1 MIFRLK
7 ILFLEWLGTQFF
19 NLSQWCT
26 HATIGETVLKAYR
39 ERTPDAAKLIL
50 DQHDRLKAI
59 SDEFCALDMLGS
71 MYRQVTKQNKP

>member
-7 ILFLEWLGTQFF
+7 ILLLEWLGTQFF
-19 NLSQWCT
+19 NFSQWCT

-50 DQHDRLKAI
+50 ARYDLLNSI
-59 SDEFCALDMLGS
+59 VPEFCACDMLAS
-71 MYRQVTKQNKP
+71 MHRQVTKK